1 MQGGLIMK
9 LNPRTVTKL
18 VSSLMLAGALVALS
32 PTRAEAVLIVYAC
45 NDINCAGEV
54 GVLDGS
60 GSDTNGAAGI
70 TSASFFGGAIDLTAT
85 TKPAVGS
92 AGSPYLNLTYSIT
105 AAGFTALGGTPYLYA
120 IESGFSAPG
129 VLNFTADGS
138 NPPVP
143 PTGQATLLG
152 GADPF
157 AFPGNQLFTCVMDCA
172 GSAPAPM
179 AASYYLAIRIQPI
192 PGISGAASGDA
203 TVSLTP
209 TTVPDGGSTAAL
221 LGSVLVAFGVL
232 RRKLGK

>member
-1 MQGGLIMK
+1 MK
-9 LNPRTVTKL
+9 LNPGTLTKL

-45 NDINCAGEV
+45 NDISCVGEV
-54 GVLDGS
+54 GVSDGS
-60 GSDTNGAAGI
+60 GSDTNPSNGI

-92 AGSPYLNLTYSIT
+92 AGSPYLNLTYSLT
-105 AAGFTALGGTPYLYA
+105 AAGFQALSNTPYLYA
-120 IESGFSAPG
+120 IETGFSAPG
-129 VLNFTADGS
+129 TLNFTADGS
-138 NPPVP
+138 NPPASP
-143 PTGQATLLG
+143 SGNATLLG
-152 GADPF
+152 AAGAF

-172 GSAPAPM
+172 GSAGAPV
-179 AASYYLAIRIQPI
+179 AASYYLAIRIQPL

-209 TTVPDGGSTAAL
+209 STVPDGGSTAAL